1 VLEIT
6 SKVERRPPDFII
18 WNDVRLVVI
27 VADVAREWEKRSDGS
42 RLERDCC
49 EKGQPAA
56 SPSNNRKAIPLGFI
70 FHLLSAFDLGE

>member
-1 VLEIT
+1 MA
-6 SKVERRPPDFII
+6 ERMPPDFII

-27 VADVAREWEKRSDGS
+27 VADVQERKRSDGS
-42 RLERDCC
+42 RLDCC
-49 EKGQPAA
+49 VKGQPAA